1 MKRSICILGSTGSI
15 GKSSMNLISK
25 NKNVFSIDLLM
36 ANSNY
41 KLICEQI
48 KKYKPKYFIINNYEI
63 YLKIKNKFKKK
74 KIKIFNNISDVRLK
88 KKSDIVISS
97 ISGIAGLK
105 PTLHMIKFAKKIL
118 LANKES
124 IICGWSLISREL
136 KKNKTKVIPVDSEHF
151 SLKLL
156 LDNNRDEVEKIYITA
171 SGGPFLNSKKK
182 KISVNDAINHPRWSM
197 GKKISVDSATMINKV
212 LELQEARLLFSKYKN
227 KIDIIIH
234 PESLVHAIII
244 FKNGLSKMLYHY
256 PDMKIPLA
264 NAIFDKKVILK
275 DVLKSK
281 NNNYFSDKKLH
292 FLKTNNKNFP
302 AIKFINLI
310 NEFPSSAVIL
320 NAGNEILVD
329 LFLRRNI
336 QFNSII
342 KYLSSLLRDKNY
354 KKYAIKKPKN
364 INEILI
370 IDSWARTTI
379 LKKVKNK

>member
-15 GKSSMNLISK
+15 GKSSMSLISK

-63 YLKIKNKFKKK
+63 YLKTKNKFKKK
-74 KIKIFNNISDVRLK
+74 KIKILNDINNVRLK

-105 PTLHMIKFAKKIL
+105 PTLHMIKFTKKIL

-156 LDNNRDEVEKIYITA
+156 LDNNRDEIEKIYITA

-182 KISVNDAINHPRWSM
+182 IF
-197 GKKISVDSATMINKV
+197 
-212 LELQEARLLFSKYKN
+212 LL
-227 KIDIIIH
+227 
-234 PESLVHAIII
+234 
-244 FKNGLSKMLYHY
+244 M
-256 PDMKIPLA
+256 
-264 NAIFDKKVILK
+264 
-275 DVLKSK
+275 
-281 NNNYFSDKKLH
+281 
-292 FLKTNNKNFP
+292 T
-302 AIKFINLI
+302 
-310 NEFPSSAVIL
+310 
-320 NAGNEILVD
+320 
-329 LFLRRNI
+329 
-336 QFNSII
+336 Q
-342 KYLSSLLRDKNY
+342 
-354 KKYAIKKPKN
+354 
-364 INEILI
+364 
-370 IDSWARTTI
+370 
-379 LKKVKNK
+379 